1 MYWEL
6 YMHIYIYSWHVIS
19 VITFSLNYQVLLFI
33 LGPVSNSLEIFRS
46 QSICQC
52 WWQSPKVRIH
62 SQPRRDHYWVSNRN
76 LHKAFL
82 RKLLLQVCPQSHYV
96 PFPPSTV
103 SWQGQSPSKTARLSS
118 GKRPPC
124 LFGFSP
130 SCCSLPWDRPAI
142 YFPINWY
149 IIFKS
154 LE

>member
-46 QSICQC
+46 KSICQC

-103 SWQGQSPSKTARLSS
+103 SGQGQSPSKTARLSS
-118 GKRPPC
+118 GTPTLLIWILTKLLLTPVRQASN
-124 LFGFSP
+124 LFP
-130 SCCSLPWDRPAI
+130 NKLV
-142 YFPINWY
+142 Y
-149 IIFKS
+149 IF
-154 LE
+154 